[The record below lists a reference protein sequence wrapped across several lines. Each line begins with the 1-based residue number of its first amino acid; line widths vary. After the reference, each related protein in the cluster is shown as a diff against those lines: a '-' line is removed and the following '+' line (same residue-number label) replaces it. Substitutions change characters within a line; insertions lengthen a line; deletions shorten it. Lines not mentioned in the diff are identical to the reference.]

1 MAVFSINQ
9 VRHLYVAKKVVE
21 ATELLPNLSADN
33 TVDSVGSIMPKVDKD
48 NTLYFQYKSPAGL
61 IRSDL
66 IATDKI
72 MYAKATPSDAL
83 AHKLTLKKVVLDANV
98 SNEPVAGQEY
108 ILRVIFKQYVGL
120 GEEDT
125 NIKYGFAKA
134 TPGMTASDLYKKIAL
149 SLVANVA
156 RDTNKLIKVYL
167 DDTEVTPKTKEAEL
181 TGTYTSIELEQVEQ
195 AWELGTMPQEFI
207 PFEVQ
212 TATIIY
218 EGEEYLWGTITDET
232 PVNTVDNGKNIA
244 DLEYFCMGARGDMY
258 RKMGYPNYIK
268 TTYLVDETKKYDT
281 LDIHYA
287 FTDSN
292 EGVQKSEKDIT
303 IVCENDGN
311 HTLMNALIEAVNS
324 VAGLEIATL

>member
-33 TVDSVGSIMPKVDKD
+33 TVDAVGSIMPKVDKD

-72 MYAKATPSDAL
+72 MYAKATASDDL
-83 AHKLTLKKVVLDANV
+83 VHKLALKKVVLDAAV
-98 SNEPVAGQEY
+98 SDEPIAGQEY
-108 ILRVIFKQYVGL
+108 ILRVIFKQYIGL

-125 NIKYGFAKA
+125 NIKYGYAKA
-134 TPGMTASDLYKKIAL
+134 TPGMTASDLYKKLAL
-149 SLVANVA
+149 SLVANVS
-156 RDTNKLIKVYL
+156 RDTNNLIKVYL
-167 DDTEVTPKTKEAEL
+167 DNTEVTSRTKEADL
-181 TGTYTSIELEQVEQ
+181 TGTYTGIELEQVEQ
-195 AWELGTMPQEFI
+195 AWELGTMPQDFI

-212 TATIIY
+212 TATVILD
-218 EGEEYLWGTITDET
+218 GEEYLWGTVTNET
-232 PVNTVDNGKNIA
+232 PVNFVENGKNIA

-287 FTDSN
+287 FIDSN

-303 IVCENDGN
+303 IVCENDGD